1 MKSLKQKTA
10 VLIAL
15 LAIFAL
21 TTEGYAQR
29 GRGNGM
35 GMQKANR
42 GYNQADFR
50 GVDNGYG
57 AGYLCSSIPDLTD
70 EQTEKIE
77 ALRLKQFSEQQAFHN
92 KMGELRARR
101 RTLCSGNAPLSELN
115 ENSDAI
121 TALQNKMMKNRD
133 SHRKEIRNLL
143 TSEQQVY
150 FDAHSGQGRM
160 GNGFHKGRQGRGMGM
175 RSGGGNGFRNR

>member
-1 MKSLKQKTA
+1 MKSLQRKTA

-21 TTEGYAQR
+21 STDGYAQR

-35 GMQKANR
+35 GMQNANR

-50 GVDNGYG
+50 GVGNGYG
-57 AGYLCSSIPDLTD
+57 AGYLCSSIPDLTE

-77 ALRLKQFSEQQAFHN
+77 ALRLKHFSEQQQFHN

-101 RTLCSGNAPLSELN
+101 RTLCSSNAPLSELN
-115 ENSDAI
+115 DNSDAI
-121 TALQNKMMKNRD
+121 TALQNKMMRNRD
-133 SHRKEIRNLL
+133 SHRKEIRGLL

-150 FDAHSGQGRM
+150 FDAHSGYGRM
-160 GNGFHKGRQGRGMGM
+160 GRGFHKNRQGRGMGM
-175 RSGGGNGFRNR
+175 RSERGGGYRNW